1 MSVVRRAVAV
11 LPVAAI
17 AMAAQPAQAATIN
30 TVPCFPYVQGV
41 SVKLPIIGTGFTPG
55 GFVRVYTNTGKAA
68 PQILTSS
75 SADAAGAFGIQA
87 FPPAFSPLNRNL
99 QTFNLIGEDRTNP
112 AAPILVA
119 STFQVVRFGL
129 TSRPSS
135 PKRPGQ
141 KVRYTARGFKAGQ
154 PVYIHFRFGG
164 KTRRTVRLG
173 VAKGPCGIVSKSMRA
188 LPTKVRYGD
197 WRTYTNQSRT
207 SASAEPL
214 WKDGFRIF
222 KRFF

>member
-1 MSVVRRAVAV
+1 MSAVRRAVAV
-11 LPVAAI
+11 LPVAAL
-17 AMAAQPAQAATIN
+17 AMAAQPAQAATIT

-41 SVKLPIIGTGFTPG
+41 SAKMPIIGTGFTPSG
-55 GFVRVYTNTGKAA
+55 LVRVHTSTGKAT

-75 SADAAGAFGIQA
+75 SSDAAGAFGIEA
-87 FPPAFSPLNRNL
+87 FPPSFSPSSRNL

-112 AAPILVA
+112 AAPIFAA
-119 STFQVVRFGL
+119 STFQMARFGL
-129 TSRPSS
+129 TSSPAS

-141 KVRYTARGFKAGQ
+141 KVRYTARGFTAGK

-164 KTRRTVRLG
+164 KTRRTVKLG
-173 VAKGPCGIVSKSMRA
+173 VAKGACGIVSKRMRA

-214 WKDGFRIF
+214 WKDGFRIT